1 VPRDAILA
9 DFLRSNEAVGRLR
22 ERILES
28 VRNREGITP
37 EVVAFA
43 ESRLPDEVL
52 GEGAVSG
59 DRASGHR

>member
-1 VPRDAILA
+1 
-9 DFLRSNEAVGRLR
+9 LRSNEAVGRLR

-52 GEGAVSG
+52 V
-59 DRASGHR
+59 